1 MSLFIAILGLAFLIL
16 VHEAGHFFASLAVG
30 LRPRRFYVG
39 FPPAIAKTTRK
50 GIEYGIG
57 AIPLGGFV
65 TIPGMHRPIPHDAE
79 RRFSRAVE
87 EAPALGGAV
96 DRVKRSLEG
105 DDLTL
110 AEHAVDDFE
119 EALKSQTISP
129 AALASAEKG
138 ITELRDALGADAYWK
153 APTWKR
159 LVAIGAG
166 PAANIA
172 LTIVLFTFLF
182 MTVAGQATR
191 TVAEVAPELEVV
203 DTASGETLVVESPA
217 KADRLA
223 GGRPD
228 RRDQRAARAGGRDRG
243 HHRGVRRRRADAH
256 RRSQGRRGR
265 AWTDRRPARG
275 RSLPA
280 RLRAR
285 RGAGSG
291 SSRRSVRR
299 SRSRASWRRRSSS
312 RSVGSITGEGRDEV
326 SSPIGITQA
335 SSDAV
340 ERGAD
345 SYLWVLGLI
354 SLSLALLNL
363 LPLLPLDGGHIL
375 FTLIEGA
382 RGRFLKREIY
392 ERVSMVGLAVVL
404 LLFFVGLSNDIG
416 KLS

>member
-1 MSLFIAILGLAFLIL
+1 MSFFIAILGLAFLIL

-50 GIEYGIG
+50 GIEYGVG

-129 AALASAEKG
+129 PALASAEKG
-138 ITELRDALGADAYWK
+138 ITELRDALGSDAYWK

-191 TVAEVAPELEVV
+191 TVAGVTPELEVL
-203 DTASGETLVVESPA
+203 DTASGQTVVVESPA
-217 KADRLA
+217 TLIGLQAGDRIVAINGLRVKADEI
-223 GGRPD
+223 
-228 RRDQRAARAGGRDRG
+228 
-243 HHRGVRRRRADAH
+243 AD
-256 RRSQGRRGR
+256 
-265 AWTDRRPARG
+265 TI
-275 RSLPA
+275 
-280 RLRAR
+280 
-285 RGAGSG
+285 AGSG
-291 SSRRSVRR
+291 GVKLTLTVVRKGDEVELPPIAAQLVDDR
-299 SRSRASWRRRSSS
+299 YRLGFGLEGTGLGFFPAIGRAFEVTGLVAREIVKSLGRL
-312 RSVGSITGEGRDEV
+312 ITGDGRDEV

-382 RGRFLKREIY
+382 RGRFLRREIY

>member
-1 MSLFIAILGLAFLIL
+1 VSLFIAILGLAFLIL

-30 LRPRRFYVG
+30 LRPRRFYIG

-50 GIEYGIG
+50 GIEYAIG

-87 EAPALGGAV
+87 DAPALGGSV

-105 DDLTL
+105 DDLTS
-110 AEHAVDDFE
+110 AEHAIDDFE
-119 EALKSQTISP
+119 EALREQSVSP

-166 PAANIA
+166 PVANIA
-172 LTIVLFTFLF
+172 LAIVLFTFLF

-191 TVAEVAPELEVV
+191 TVETVAPELTTGV
-203 DTASGETLVVESPA
+203 ASPA
-217 KADRLA
+217 QSVGLQAGDRIVA
-223 GGRPD
+223 IDGKPVKPDEIAATIGDSGGKKLTLT
-228 RRDQRAARAGGRDRG
+228 
-243 HHRGVRRRRADAH
+243 VRRNGKELTLGPVAPQFVD
-256 RRSQGRRGR
+256 
-265 AWTDRRPARG
+265 DRY
-275 RSLPA
+275 
-280 RLRAR
+280 RLGFGLE
-285 RGAGSG
+285 GAGLGFFPAFGHAVKVTGIVSKEIVKSLGRLVTGSG
-291 SSRRSVRR
+291 RN
-299 SRSRASWRRRSSS
+299 
-312 RSVGSITGEGRDEV
+312 EV
-326 SSPIGITQA
+326 SSPIGITRA

-382 RGRFLKREIY
+382 RGRFLRREIY

>member
-1 MSLFIAILGLAFLIL
+1 VSFFIAILGLAFLIL

-50 GIEYGIG
+50 GIEYGVG

-79 RRFSRAVE
+79 RRFARAVE
-87 EAPALGGAV
+87 DAPTLGGAV

-105 DDLTL
+105 DDLTV

-119 EALKSQTISP
+119 EALRSQTVSP

-138 ITELRDALGADAYWK
+138 ITELRDALGSDAYWK

-159 LVAIGAG
+159 LVAIAAG

-172 LTIVLFTFLF
+172 LTIVLFTILF

-191 TVAEVAPELEVV
+191 TVALVTPELKAGVASPAQVIGLRAGDKIVAIDGEPIQVDKIAERIGDSGGKALVLTVVRNGNELELGPVAPVLVDDRYRLGFGLEGTSLGFFPAVANAV
-203 DTASGETLVVESPA
+203 EVTGLVA
-217 KADRLA
+217 KEIGKSIGRL
-223 GGRPD
+223 
-228 RRDQRAARAGGRDRG
+228 
-243 HHRGVRRRRADAH
+243 
-256 RRSQGRRGR
+256 
-265 AWTDRRPARG
+265 
-275 RSLPA
+275 L
-280 RLRAR
+280 
-285 RGAGSG
+285 
-291 SSRRSVRR
+291 
-299 SRSRASWRRRSSS
+299 
-312 RSVGSITGEGRDEV
+312 TGEGRDEV
-326 SSPIGITQA
+326 SSPIGITRV

-340 ERGAD
+340 QQGAD
-345 SYLWVLGLI
+345 SYLRVLALI

-382 RGRFLKREIY
+382 RGKFLKREIY
-392 ERVSMVGLAVVL
+392 ERVSVVGLAVVL

>member
-39 FPPAIAKTTRK
+39 FPPAIAKTKRK
-50 GIEYGIG
+50 GIEYAIG

-105 DDLTL
+105 DDLTM
-110 AEHAVDDFE
+110 AEQAVDDFE
-119 EALKSQTISP
+119 DLLRSHAISP
-129 AALASAEKG
+129 PALASAEKG
-138 ITELRDALGADAYWK
+138 ITELRDALGSDAYWK

-159 LVAIGAG
+159 LVAISAG

-191 TVAEVAPELEVV
+191 TVAAVTPELEVV
-203 DTASGETLVVESPA
+203 DTTSGQTVAIESPA
-217 KADRLA
+217 KLIGLQAGDRIVAIDGQRVKADEIADTIADSGGKTLTLTVVRKGEELELRPIAPRLVD
-223 GGRPD
+223 D
-228 RRDQRAARAGGRDRG
+228 RYRLGFGLE
-243 HHRGVRRRRADAH
+243 GV
-256 RRSQGRRGR
+256 GLGFF
-265 AWTDRRPARG
+265 PAVG
-275 RSLPA
+275 RSVEVTGLVA
-280 RLRAR
+280 KEIVKSLGRL
-285 RGAGSG
+285 
-291 SSRRSVRR
+291 
-299 SRSRASWRRRSSS
+299 
-312 RSVGSITGEGRDEV
+312 ITGDGRDEV
-326 SSPIGITQA
+326 SSPIGITRA

-382 RGRFLKREIY
+382 RGRFLRREIY